1 MKRQYLFLII
11 ISCFGLSALGQEM
24 PNSVLNQ
31 YSIQEFGEFYNPT
44 SRVGQ
49 QNLKTNHLYK
59 EKLDSIIE
67 YNYDE
72 GTGTWNKKFIK
83 TTYVYDENFNEI
95 LWVYSAWNAGDS
107 NWTNLIKEESQ
118 YDEIGN
124 SVVNTQFIW
133 SNDHWKEE
141 RKWVY
146 SYNQNNELIQMLS
159 YKWKYD
165 LENWLLTER
174 CDYSYNAQGKPLTD
188 SLYWWYANSQEWK
201 LQEKVDYEYIN
212 DKELHYIFYSNWDS
226 NTNQW
231 IPSKKDWYLYDLQW
245 RLINLSSYEWD
256 ISSED
261 NWKLTNRKGYSYDD
275 DLKKYANVVIKPRKE
290 DGFLQHEIMWE
301 TYEFDFSLMFSDI
314 LLPNYFN
321 HQELKF
327 HHKLLNTSLSQYN
340 YDTKTRRTIQRD
352 GILLF
357 PNSCNRNRKS

>member
-44 SRVGQ
+44 SRVGR

-83 TTYVYDENFNEI
+83 TTYVYDENFNQI

-146 SYNQNNELIQMLS
+146 SYNQNNELIQKIS
-159 YKWKYD
+159 YQWKYD
-165 LENWLLTER
+165 LEDWLLTER

-212 DKELHYIFYSNWDS
+212 DKELHYIFS
-226 NTNQW
+226 
-231 IPSKKDWYLYDLQW
+231 
-245 RLINLSSYEWD
+245 
-256 ISSED
+256 
-261 NWKLTNRKGYSYDD
+261 
-275 DLKKYANVVIKPRKE
+275 
-290 DGFLQHEIMWE
+290 
-301 TYEFDFSLMFSDI
+301 
-314 LLPNYFN
+314 
-321 HQELKF
+321 
-327 HHKLLNTSLSQYN
+327 
-340 YDTKTRRTIQRD
+340 
-352 GILLF
+352 
-357 PNSCNRNRKS
+357 